1 MKCQSGTFGGFRRR
15 AARGIRQVT
24 GKPST
29 LARRAVALLLAGFCA
44 LAGPASAEDL
54 KPKTVEAFDRYVQAT
69 GAQIDSELARPSPF
83 LWIESLPDDRRAT
96 AEAQLRAGQV
106 VIERLDTLDQDGKSS
121 HERPISVPSG
131 MIHHW
136 IGTVFI
142 PGATLAQTLALEEDY
157 NHHQDYFRPDVMR
170 SKILRRDGNDFLIDL
185 RLYKK
190 KVITTILD
198 TEHEV
203 HYMILDSTHAWS
215 RSRTTRIQEVDNA
228 GERDERLEPE
238 GHDRGFL
245 WRMNTYWR
253 FEEKDGGTYVEC
265 QSISLTRDIPTGLG
279 WLIGPYVTS
288 VPRESLTFTLATTRS
303 AVLKRAPSH
312 AAE

>member
-1 MKCQSGTFGGFRRR
+1 MM
-15 AARGIRQVT
+15 
-24 GKPST
+24 GKAGS
-29 LARRAVALLLAGFCA
+29 LARRASVLLLAGLCA
-44 LAGPASAEDL
+44 LAGPAGAEDL

-69 GAQIDSELARPSPF
+69 ESRINAELARPLPF
-83 LWIESLPDDRRAT
+83 LWIESLPDDRRAV
-96 AEAQLRAGQV
+96 AEAQLRTGQV
-106 VIERLDTLDQDGKSS
+106 VIERLDTLDQGGESS
-121 HERPISVPSG
+121 REKPIPVPSG
-131 MIHHW
+131 TIHHW

-170 SKILRRDGNDFLIDL
+170 SKILRHDGDEFLIEL

-190 KVITTILD
+190 KIITTILD

-203 HYMILDSTHAWS
+203 HYTLVDSTHAWS
-215 RSRTTRIQEVDNA
+215 RSRTARIQEVDNA

-303 AVLKRAPSH
+303 AVLKHAETRA
-312 AAE
+312 AQ

>member
-1 MKCQSGTFGGFRRR
+1 L
-15 AARGIRQVT
+15 RQVK
-24 GKPST
+24 GKSDRI
-29 LARRAVALLLAGFCA
+29 ARKAVAVVLAGLCA
-44 LAGPASAEDL
+44 VAAPVRAEGL
-54 KPKTVEAFDRYVQAT
+54 KPKTVEAFDHYVQLT
-69 GAQIDSELARPSPF
+69 EAQIDAELARHEPY
-83 LWIESLPDDRRAT
+83 LWIEGLPEGRRAD
-96 AEAQLRAGQV
+96 AEARLRAGQV
-106 VIERLDTLDQDGKSS
+106 VIERLDTLNSTD
-121 HERPISVPSG
+121 HREPISVENG

-157 NHHQDYFRPDVMR
+157 DHHQDFFRPDVMR
-170 SKILRRDGNDFLIDL
+170 SKILRHDGNDFTIEL

-190 KVITTILD
+190 KVITTVLD

-203 HYMILDSTHAWS
+203 HYTFVDSAHAWS

-228 GERDERLEPE
+228 DEKDERLEPA

-265 QSISLTRDIPTGLG
+265 QSISLTRDIPAGLG

-303 AVLKRAPSH
+303 AVLNRIATH

>member
-1 MKCQSGTFGGFRRR
+1 MTAK
-15 AARGIRQVT
+15 T
-24 GKPST
+24 GSF
-29 LARRAVALLLAGFCA
+29 ARRATALWLAGMCA
-44 LAGPASAEDL
+44 LAGPVSAEDL

-69 GAQIDSELARPSPF
+69 EAQINSELARPSPF
-83 LWIESLPDDRRAT
+83 LWIESLPVDRRTA

-106 VIERLDTLDQDGKSS
+106 VIERLDTRDPDGTSS
-121 HERPISVPSG
+121 HEKPIPVPSG

-170 SKILRRDGNDFLIDL
+170 SKILRHDGNDFLIEL

-190 KVITTILD
+190 KIIATILD

-203 HYMILDSTHAWS
+203 HYSLVDSTHAWS

-228 GERDERLEPE
+228 GERDERLEPA
-238 GHDRGFL
+238 GRDRGFL

-253 FEEKDGGTYVEC
+253 FEEKGGGTYVEC
-265 QSISLTRDIPTGLG
+265 QSISLTRDIPAGLG

-303 AVLKRAPSH
+303 AVLQH
-312 AAE
+312 AKTVAAQ